1 MTTPKLEDVLKFP
14 CEFQIKIM
22 GENVPELI
30 QEVTKVI
37 LEHDVLFNPELQI
50 TLKPSSKGN
59 YVSVNAMVNAVSRA
73 QLDAIYTALNRHE
86 LVKITL

>member
-37 LEHDVLFNPELQI
+37 LEHDVLFNPELQ
-50 TLKPSSKGN
+50 TLIR
-59 YVSVNAMVNAVSRA
+59 NAMLLA
-73 QLDAIYTALNRHE
+73 
-86 LVKITL
+86 